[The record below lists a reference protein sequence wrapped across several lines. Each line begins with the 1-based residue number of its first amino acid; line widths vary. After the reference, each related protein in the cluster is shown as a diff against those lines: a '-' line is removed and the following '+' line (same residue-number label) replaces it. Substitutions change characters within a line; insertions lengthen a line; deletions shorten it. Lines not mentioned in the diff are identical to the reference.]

1 MSKDVRAVSFDLWFT
16 LIYEEEIDERIYT
29 LMRVKALYESLSKFK
44 EVSLEDVMDV
54 YKSLKFARE
63 YLSAKSLVNLMTLA
77 LGIKLSREELERLS
91 HNYVISTRD
100 FIPKVNR
107 EVYEV
112 IPKIRELGLKIAIV
126 SNTSFSEEGVRAMLE
141 NLRLANYFDVVV
153 SSSSLGYNKPNPRIY
168 KYLMRKLGLKPQEI
182 LHVGDSCIN
191 DVLSP
196 VSVGLRAALYVGL
209 RKDKDVA
216 LCSRLDI
223 PILRSLSELLE
234 KNLITRNTT

>member
-1 MSKDVRAVSFDLWFT
+1 MRAVSFDLWFT
-16 LIYEEEIDERIYT
+16 LIYEEEADERTYT
-29 LMRVKALYESLSKFK
+29 FMRVKALHEGLSRFR
-44 EVSLEDVMDV
+44 EIFLEDVMDV

-63 YLSAKSLVNLMTLA
+63 YLSARSLVNLVASA

-91 HNYVISTRD
+91 RDYVRSTRD
-100 FIPKVNR
+100 FIPKVNM

-112 IPKIRELGLKIAIV
+112 IPKIRELGLKTAIV

-141 NLRLANYFDVVV
+141 NLRLANYFDVIV
-153 SSSSLGYNKPNPRIY
+153 SSSSLGYNKPDPRIY
-168 KYLMRKLGLKPQEI
+168 KYLVRKLGLRPQEI

-191 DVLSP
+191 DVLGP

-209 RKDKDVA
+209 RKDRDA
-216 LCSRLDI
+216 DLCSRLDV
-223 PILRSLSELLE
+223 PVLRSLSELLE